1 MSRRKTGILGE
12 KLAAGILRDNG
23 YTIIETNYRCAE
35 GEVDIIASH
44 KEELVFVEVRSKKN
58 IEYGTPEES
67 ITNRKK
73 EKLRAV
79 AAHYC
84 QDRNVMTLQYR
95 IDVVAL
101 ELNRQGKITRFAIIE
116 NAVGED

>member
-1 MSRRKTGILGE
+1 MSRRTTGILGE
-12 KLAAGILRDNG
+12 KLAAGILKENG
-23 YTIIETNYRCAE
+23 YEIIETNYRCTE
-35 GEVDIIASH
+35 GEVDIVASH
-44 KEELVFVEVRSKKN
+44 KQELVFVEVRSKKN
-58 IEYGTPEES
+58 IEYGSPEES
-67 ITNRKK
+67 ITRRKK

-84 QDRNVMTLQYR
+84 QDREVTNPQYR

-101 ELNRQGKITRFAIIE
+101 ELNRQGNITRYAVIE